1 MPILRK
7 ESDIYP
13 PDLFSISVE
22 ESPWEI
28 AQVRS
33 RHEKTLARLLLDRQQ
48 PFYLPQYEKK
58 VQRAGRTFTSFF
70 PLFSGYVFLR
80 RTPATREL
88 LWSTMA
94 VTRVVRVEDQ
104 TLLSREL
111 EQIRAL
117 QERGAILVV
126 LPDLGP
132 GDPVQITDGVFR
144 GYFGTVLRD
153 RDEQRLIVSIT
164 AVNKSVVAEFPRESL
179 ARVKTDV
186 SR

>member
-13 PDLFSISVE
+13 HDLFSIPVE

-48 PFYLPQYEKK
+48 PFYLPQLEKK
-58 VQRAGRTFTSFF
+58 VRRAGRTFTSFF

-80 RTPATREL
+80 RTPATRQV
-88 LWSTMA
+88 LWSTEA
-94 VTRVVRVEDQ
+94 IARVIRVEDQ
-104 TLLSREL
+104 TLLTKEL
-111 EQIRAL
+111 EQIRSL
-117 QERGAILVV
+117 QERGATLVV
-126 LPDLGP
+126 LPDLVA
-132 GDPVQITDGVFR
+132 GDPVQIKDGVFQ

-153 RDEQRLIVSIT
+153 RDEQRLVVTIT
-164 AVNKSVVAEFPRESL
+164 AVNKSVVADLPRESL
-179 ARVKTDV
+179 ARVKRDA